1 MSTQAKRPIAVDLF
15 AGAGGLALGFE
26 QAGFDVVAAVE
37 IDPIH
42 SVIHKHNFPDCAVI
56 CQDVRTV
63 TGDLIRER
71 AGIGRQ
77 SIDVVIGGPP
87 CQGFSLIGHRVLDD
101 PRNSLVMHF
110 LRIVKELRPKAFVL
124 ENVPGMATGKH
135 HQLLDELIDGF
146 AKADYK
152 VRTPYKIL
160 NAADFGVPQDRRRLF
175 LLGSRKDVRLPEY
188 PSPRFN
194 RPAGAKG
201 KFTVSKELPTGPTV
215 LEAIND
221 LPDIDQF
228 DNLFESDVLV
238 SDLTSPSVYAAEL
251 RGEARDAG
259 DFSYPRSSS
268 LIGLSGCRRAD
279 HSELS
284 RSRFSATPV
293 GTVEPVSRFLRLP
306 PDGLCNTLRAGTASD
321 RGAFTSPRPIHPVY
335 PRCIS
340 VREAARLHSYPDW
353 FRFHRTIWHG
363 FRQIGNSVPPRLG
376 RAVGASVLAG
386 LGYSPCQPKVEISL
400 GEPELAGMNMKEAAA
415 HLGVAH
421 DVIAQ
426 RKRTSER

>member
-1 MSTQAKRPIAVDLF
+1 
-15 AGAGGLALGFE
+15 LALGFE

-42 SVIHKHNFPDCAVI
+42 SVIHKHNFPECVVI
-56 CQDVRTV
+56 CQDVKTV

-71 AGIGRQ
+71 AKIGRA

-110 LRIVKELRPKAFVL
+110 LRIVRELRPKAFVL

-135 HQLLDELIDGF
+135 HQLLTELIAGF
-146 AKADYK
+146 AEADYK
-152 VRTPYKIL
+152 VRAPYKIL
-160 NAADFGVPQDRRRLF
+160 NAADYGVPQDRRRLF
-175 LLGSRKDVRLPEY
+175 LLGSRKDVRLPDY
-188 PSPRFN
+188 PEPTFN
-194 RPAGAKG
+194 RPANSKG
-201 KFTVSKELPTGPTV
+201 KKVVFNSLLTSGPTV
-215 LEAIND
+215 LEAIQD
-221 LPDIDQF
+221 VPDIDLF
-228 DNLFESDVLV
+228 EELFESDVLNAP
-238 SDLTSPSVYAAEL
+238 LLAASPYARQL
-251 RGEARDAG
+251 RGELMDPT
-259 DFSYPRSSS
+259 DFSYPRSVEEA
-268 LIGLSGCRRAD
+268 GLTGCRRAD
-279 HSELS
+279 HSDLS
-284 RSRFSATPV
+284 RSRFASTPV

-321 RGAFTSPRPIHPVY
+321 RGAFTSPRPIHPLY
-335 PRCIS
+335 ARCIS

-376 RAVGASVLAG
+376 RAVGASVLSA
-386 LGYSPCQPKVEISL
+386 LGATPERPTEVVSVGPSSL
-400 GEPELAGMNMKEAAA
+400 VQMNMKDAAS
-415 HLGVAH
+415 HLGVRH

-426 RKRTSER
+426 RTRSVSA